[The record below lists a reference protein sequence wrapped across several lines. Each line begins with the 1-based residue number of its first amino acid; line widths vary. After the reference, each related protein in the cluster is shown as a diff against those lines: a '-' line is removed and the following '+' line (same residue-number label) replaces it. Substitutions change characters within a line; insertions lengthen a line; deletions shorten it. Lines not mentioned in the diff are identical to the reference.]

1 MSGDSLPSGAGA
13 RPQTFL
19 VARAADQAA
28 RGVPG
33 VVDLYGG
40 RIGEFATYGGGEKI
54 TGVRVQTG
62 PEPSVKLR
70 LIAAYGQALPELT
83 ETVRTRV
90 RQSVAT
96 FLGRSDV
103 PVDIDV
109 ADVVQPGE
117 QQPAALTVSSEASAT
132 PIERGEPSWQS

>member
-13 RPQTFL
+13 RPQSFL

-28 RGVPG
+28 RAVPG

-40 RIGEFATYGGGEKI
+40 RIGEFATYGGGERI

-62 PEPSVKLR
+62 AEPAVKLR

-90 RQSVAT
+90 RESVAT
-96 FLGRSDV
+96 FLGRTDV

-117 QQPAALTVSSEASAT
+117 QQSALTASSEASAR